1 MHREKVPHETQQ
13 KARQAR
19 KEVLMRP
26 VQLSPFRVRI
36 HGPIALYMRLG
47 VLRMTEAIGHA
58 ERIARERPDLARR
71 IVVGEAVAVPTAGGG
86 LLTFGGA

>member
-1 MHREKVPHETQQ
+1 
-13 KARQAR
+13 
-19 KEVLMRP
+19 MRP

-58 ERIARERPDLARR
+58 ERIARERPDLTRR

>member
-1 MHREKVPHETQQ
+1 
-13 KARQAR
+13 
-19 KEVLMRP
+19 
-26 VQLSPFRVRI
+26 
-36 HGPIALYMRLG
+36 MRLG

-71 IVVGEAVAVPTAGGG
+71 IVGGEAVAVPTAGGG